1 MNFKKSFL
9 NNLLIIF
16 FFTLFLIQ
24 VIFLMPSPY
33 GDSVWFLKLSFNI
46 CRDNLFLGTKTG
58 AELRFS
64 ENIKWVNH
72 GWLYQYLIA
81 KFNYFCSLRGIFLFN
96 YIILLLTSVISYKV
110 IFKKNNNLALVL
122 LIILFIS
129 LLQISLQFRPEFFT
143 IFISILLIYS
153 YERNLN
159 FLAGSLFAVLFY
171 SQPTIFCFI
180 GLFSLIFYF
189 KTLFKNL
196 IKISSGFLFIFLVL
210 TYIYPYTFFDYLEGL
225 SNNSGT
231 WVNGT
236 KINWLNDFYT
246 YYIKSNFTPL
256 WFITFILVLFT
267 STQNNYFVLISIP
280 FLYFF
285 GPRTPMSNYVLI
297 GILPFLLISQ
307 YSLIIKESNLF
318 FEIRKKIFVIF
329 ITLTVLIG
337 FSQYF
342 SRNVLSIYF
351 FYDELDKSKNFL
363 SKNLNDIRHIPP
375 FGFMINEKL
384 KLSNAEIKSY
394 SLNPSLDVFSVNGVR
409 NPCPGNNLN
418 FTDPSIYLFNK
429 KIFNSNAGYGIWI
442 CKIK

>member
-96 YIILLLTSVISYKV
+96 YIILLLTSVIIYKV

-153 YERNLN
+153 YEKNLN

-180 GLFSLIFYF
+180 GLFSL
-189 KTLFKNL
+189 
-196 IKISSGFLFIFLVL
+196 
-210 TYIYPYTFFDYLEGL
+210 
-225 SNNSGT
+225 
-231 WVNGT
+231 
-236 KINWLNDFYT
+236 
-246 YYIKSNFTPL
+246 
-256 WFITFILVLFT
+256 
-267 STQNNYFVLISIP
+267 
-280 FLYFF
+280 
-285 GPRTPMSNYVLI
+285 
-297 GILPFLLISQ
+297 FLL
-307 YSLIIKESNLF
+307 
-318 FEIRKKIFVIF
+318 
-329 ITLTVLIG
+329 
-337 FSQYF
+337 
-342 SRNVLSIYF
+342 
-351 FYDELDKSKNFL
+351 
-363 SKNLNDIRHIPP
+363 
-375 FGFMINEKL
+375 
-384 KLSNAEIKSY
+384 
-394 SLNPSLDVFSVNGVR
+394 
-409 NPCPGNNLN
+409 
-418 FTDPSIYLFNK
+418 
-429 KIFNSNAGYGIWI
+429 
-442 CKIK
+442 

>member
-9 NNLLIIF
+9 NNFFIIF
-16 FFTLFLIQ
+16 FFVLFLVQ

-46 CRDNLFLGTKTG
+46 CRDDLFFGTKTG
-58 AELRFS
+58 EMLRYS

-81 KFNYFCSLRGIFLFN
+81 KFNYTCSLRGVFLFN
-96 YIILLLTSVISYKV
+96 FIILLLTSVISYK
-110 IFKKNNNLALVL
+110 ILIKKNYNLALL
-122 LIILFIS
+122 LFIILFIS

-143 IFISILLIYS
+143 IFISILLIYA
-153 YERNLN
+153 YEKN
-159 FLAGSLFAVLFY
+159 FSFIVGSLFAVLFY

-180 GLFSLIFYF
+180 GLFSLLFYF
-189 KTLFKNL
+189 KILLKN
-196 IKISSGFLFIFLVL
+196 IIIISLGFIIIFLLL
-210 TYIYPYTFFDYLEGL
+210 TYIYPYTLFDYLIGL
-225 SNNSGT
+225 SNNSGV
-231 WVNGT
+231 WVSGT
-236 KINWLNDFYT
+236 KINWLNDFFT

-256 WFITFILVLFT
+256 WFFSFIIILIA
-267 STQNNYFVLISIP
+267 SIQNNYFVLLALP

-297 GILPFLLISQ
+297 GILPFLIISQ
-307 YSLIIKESNLF
+307 FSLIIKENNLF
-318 FEIRKKIFVIF
+318 FKIRKKLFAIF
-329 ITLTVLIG
+329 IIVTVFIG

-342 SRNVLSIYF
+342 SRNILSIYF
-351 FYDELDKSKNFL
+351 FYDEHDKSKNFL
-363 SKNLNDIRHIPP
+363 SKNLNDIRYMPT

-384 KLSNAEIKSY
+384 KLSNLEIQSY
-394 SLNPSLDVFSVNGVR
+394 NLNPSLDVFSVNGIK

-418 FTDPSIYLFNK
+418 LTDPSIFLFNK

-442 CKIK
+442 CKIN

>member
-1 MNFKKSFL
+1 MNVKESFL
-9 NNLLIIF
+9 NNVLIIF

-58 AELRFS
+58 EELRYS

-81 KFNYFCSLRGIFLFN
+81 KFNYVCSLRGIFLFN

-122 LIILFIS
+122 FIILFIT

-143 IFISILLIYS
+143 IFISILLIYA
-153 YERNLN
+153 YEKNFS
-159 FLAGSLFAVLFY
+159 FLAGGLFAVLFY

-180 GLFSLIFYF
+180 GLFSLLFYF
-189 KTLFKNL
+189 KILFKNI
-196 IKISSGFLFIFLVL
+196 IKISVGFLIIFILL
-210 TYIYPYTFFDYLEGL
+210 TYIYPYTFFDYLIGL

-236 KINWLNDFYT
+236 KINWLRDFYT
-246 YYIKSNFTPL
+246 YYIKANFTPL
-256 WFITFILVLFT
+256 WFISFILVLFA
-267 STQNNYFVLISIP
+267 SIQNNYFVLISLP

-307 YSLIIKESNLF
+307 YSLIIKENNLF
-318 FEIRKKIFVIF
+318 FKKCIIYLLFLWWAWKIEKVPF
-329 ITLTVLIG
+329 KK
-337 FSQYF
+337 FKWYPSY
-342 SRNVLSIYF
+342 SSIW
-351 FYDELDKSKNFL
+351 FYDK
-363 SKNLNDIRHIPP
+363 
-375 FGFMINEKL
+375 
-384 KLSNAEIKSY
+384 
-394 SLNPSLDVFSVNGVR
+394 
-409 NPCPGNNLN
+409 
-418 FTDPSIYLFNK
+418 
-429 KIFNSNAGYGIWI
+429 W
-442 CKIK
+442 KIKIK

>member
-1 MNFKKSFL
+1 MNFNKSL
-9 NNLLIIF
+9 INNLLIIF
-16 FFTLFLIQ
+16 FFTIFLIQ

-33 GDSVWFLKLSFNI
+33 GDSISFLKLSFNI
-46 CRDNLFLGTKTG
+46 CRDNLFIGTKNS

-81 KFNYFCSLRGIFLFN
+81 KFNYYCSLRGIFLFN
-96 YIILLLTSVISYKV
+96 FIILLLTSVVSYKV
-110 IFKKNNNLALVL
+110 ILKKNSNLALVL
-122 LIILFIS
+122 LIILLIS
-129 LLQISLQFRPEFFT
+129 LLQLSLQFRPEFFT
-143 IFISILLIYS
+143 IFISILLIYC
-153 YERNLN
+153 YEKNLN
-159 FLAGSLFAVLFY
+159 FLAGTLFAALFY

-180 GLFSLIFYF
+180 GLFSLFFYF

-196 IKISSGFLFIFLVL
+196 IQISVGFLIIFIML

-256 WFITFILVLFT
+256 WSITFILVLF
-267 STQNNYFVLISIP
+267 SSIQNNYFVLISLP

-285 GPRTPMSNYVLI
+285 GPRTPLCNYVLI
-297 GILPFLLISQ
+297 GILPFLLVSQ
-307 YSLIIKESNLF
+307 YSLIIKKNNLF
-318 FEIRKKIFVIF
+318 FKIRKKIFLIF
-329 ITLTVLIG
+329 ITITVFIG

-351 FYDELDKSKNFL
+351 FYDELNKTKNFL
-363 SKNLNDIRHIPP
+363 SRNLNDIRHIPP

-384 KLSNAEIKSY
+384 KLSNSEIKSY
-394 SLNPSLDVFSVNGVR
+394 DLNPSLDVFSVNGLR
-409 NPCPGNNLN
+409 NPCPENNLN